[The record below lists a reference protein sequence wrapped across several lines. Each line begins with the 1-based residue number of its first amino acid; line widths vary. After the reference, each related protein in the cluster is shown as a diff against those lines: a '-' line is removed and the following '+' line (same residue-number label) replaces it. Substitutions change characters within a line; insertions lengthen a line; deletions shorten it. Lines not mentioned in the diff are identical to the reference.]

1 MGKAYFALKD
11 GLDHLDLYYLDPIVL
26 NMLAYTAEY
35 AFQHSLPCVITSMR
49 EDAPGRKT
57 STHKDG
63 RAIDISVKGWNDYH
77 IHTFIFNFQKKFKG
91 LGAYNKAGENRPIVY
106 HKVEGCALHFHLQCK
121 RR

>member
-11 GLDHLDLYYLDPIVL
+11 GLDYTDLYFLDPTIL
-26 NMLAYTAEY
+26 EMLAYTASY
-35 AFQHSLPCVITSMR
+35 AHKYSLPCIITSMK
-49 EDAPGRKT
+49 ENAPGRKT

-77 IHTFIFNFQKKFKG
+77 IHSFIFKFQEKFKG
-91 LGAYNKAGENRPIVY
+91 RGAYNKSGENRPIVY
-106 HKVEGCALHFHLQCK
+106 HKVEGSALHFHMQCK